1 VPVDFYTEINAS
13 FVLLATHAIALVV
26 GLVVGWAVGVAIA
39 TRD

>member
-1 VPVDFYTEINAS
+1 VPVDFYSDINAS

-26 GLVVGWAVGVAIA
+26 GLVVGWAARAATA